1 MTDYVDEVV
10 TALSMNATVANLVRV
25 FVREGTVRI
34 CFLERIETNQASVLA
49 PRHAV
54 IMSPAN
60 AAVLMQKLAEALKT
74 SPEEMHPA
82 TGTKQ

>member
-10 TALSMNATVANLVRV
+10 TALSMYAPVANLVRV

-34 CFLERIETNQASVLA
+34 CFLERIESKDVSVLA

-54 IMSPAN
+54 MPC
-60 AAVLMQKLAEALKT
+60 
-74 SPEEMHPA
+74 
-82 TGTKQ
+82 

>member
-34 CFLERIETNQASVLA
+34 CFLERIESKDVSVLA

-60 AAVLMQKLAEALKT
+60 AAVLMHKLAEALKT
-74 SPEEMHPA
+74 SPEEMQPV